1 MFSLKKN
8 NVIAGVLV
16 VMVATAGYLN
26 FTQKDVDTQSDEV
39 SYNYD
44 EILDADS
51 VTVLADDTDGTFTAV
66 NDTDARPILKLP
78 MLKLPMLPKLHLTL

>member
-44 EILDADS
+44 EI
-51 VTVLADDTDGTFTAV
+51 
-66 NDTDARPILKLP
+66 
-78 MLKLPMLPKLHLTL
+78 